1 LAINKQQLIKTM
13 PQFSYKAKEGPG
25 KIVDGV
31 IEASNN
37 EGAINEIIRSGL
49 VPLEVV
55 PAELNTGSK
64 TEKSV
69 KKESLRLIRQ
79 VSLKDLTVFTRQIS
93 DLVDASVPMLRS
105 LQITSSQTRS
115 PHFKQV
121 IDEMHAS
128 VKDGSAFSDALARH
142 KQVFSSLF
150 INMVKA
156 GEVSGNLE
164 KVLRRLADYLEKEQE
179 TRSKVKSSL
188 AYPMLILVVGI
199 VTVFVLLTFVIP
211 RLSVIFDDLDQAL
224 PLPTVILTGISGFF
238 AQYWW
243 FILAVV
249 GIGAVYLKKWVNTP
263 GGRKKFDAFKLRIPL
278 LGDFISIVEIGRFSR
293 TLGTLVESGVAITTA
308 LNSVWA
314 TIENVILMD
323 EVKKISEDVANGTSL
338 KAALKGCTFFP
349 EMAVNMISVG
359 EETGHLE
366 RGLYKIADTYEKQ
379 ADQTVKAMLSL
390 LGPVVLIVIVAI
402 VGFVVIAML
411 LPIFKMNLLIE

>member
-238 AQYWW
+238 AQPVAAVFTASPISSKEFNAIAYACSRFVI
-243 FILAVV
+243 FI
-249 GIGAVYLKKWVNTP
+249 P
-263 GGRKKFDAFKLRIPL
+263 PL
-278 LGDFISIVEIGRFSR
+278 ISIHPCTKPHSVQNFS
-293 TLGTLVESGVAITTA
+293 LSD
-308 LNSVWA
+308 A
-314 TIENVILMD
+314 THILPWP
-323 EVKKISEDVANGTSL
+323 KI
-338 KAALKGCTFFP
+338 FFLP
-349 EMAVNMISVG
+349 PV
-359 EETGHLE
+359 
-366 RGLYKIADTYEKQ
+366 
-379 ADQTVKAMLSL
+379 LSRK
-390 LGPVVLIVIVAI
+390 PVL
-402 VGFVVIAML
+402 
-411 LPIFKMNLLIE
+411 